1 MQSVGKNGEK
11 MLRSLLKKFLAEDK
25 FTFLPLE
32 EVSFRPVDEGVDV
45 LSLYASLKENLRH
58 FRLLTRENPFANP
71 ILLLAVNLSR
81 RLERGELSFS
91 ALEQLTQFLDGLS
104 FVARAER
111 LNHYVG
117 EVDPLENL
125 ASLEAF
131 IKTLPGFEDKDFET
145 FAQAV
150 SGRPFGLVVTAHP
163 TFALREELLRLL
175 SDLASGRNLAG
186 VPFTEAQ
193 LRELFKDIF
202 SREHL
207 SDPDITLE
215 KEHRL
220 ALEAIGNIK
229 RAATRL
235 YDLLFRKA
243 REIFPEDWWRLRP
256 GLITVA
262 SWVGYDLDGRRD
274 IAWTQSFA
282 FRLEERKL
290 ALEGYLQ
297 ALEQILDLCPMGKET
312 EALRGHLASLIQ
324 LVSEN
329 LSGAEE
335 EIEAFRRASSGT
347 EESLE
352 ELRLVSKKMFLGL
365 PRRLV
370 RPGVLVSLLEEAAGL
385 ARDVPEVL
393 HRLVLLRTEIENF
406 GLGVSHVHV
415 RLNAKQIHNAVRN
428 LIGLET
434 DPEDPSSKKTY
445 LRALDALL
453 SGVKPVTIN
462 FGSLI
467 AERTTAKRLFM
478 LVAQILKYVDAETPI
493 RFLIAETESSF
504 TPIAALYFARLF
516 GVEEK
521 IDISPLF
528 ETPRALF
535 RGARIV
541 DEMLSNRF
549 YREYVL
555 RRGCLAI
562 QTGFSDAGRHLGQT
576 AASFAIE
583 NLRRRLARVV
593 EKHRLSGIELVVFNT
608 HGESIGRG
616 AHPANFR
623 ARLKYIM
630 SPRSRAELLKTGV
643 KLKEEFSFQGGDGY
657 VYFLNPYLA
666 LAVLSRI
673 LEFARAPLKEEDP
686 FYREWDYVFEF
697 FATVQQFNERLMQ
710 DPDYALLL
718 HEYGRH
724 FLYPTGSRAVR
735 RQFELEKH
743 QLFSA
748 AEIRA
753 IPHNA
758 ILHQLGLL
766 ANTIGG
772 VGQAIKKNPEQ
783 FACLKQESERF
794 RLLVSLAEYALSFSD
809 FYAFAGYLDILD
821 PGFWLMAAAKSDN
834 PQHAQELR
842 QVADFLELQN
852 KHANLSRVGRI
863 FYRDLLDLTEAL
875 RTVTC
880 FREGAE
886 RSALIE
892 ERLWLDA
899 ELRDTLEILHAVRLA
914 LIYQIF
920 TLAMQI
926 PEFSPQ
932 RGTTREEIIERILHL
947 DVESAVSILKNIF
960 PLLESSPEAK
970 DFGEKATYHTEQY
983 LGYFREHQ
991 NIFNP
996 LAALHRLILRISGGI
1011 THLIGAFG

>member
-1 MQSVGKNGEK
+1 
-11 MLRSLLKKFLAEDK
+11 MLRELLKKFLAENG
-25 FTFLPLE
+25 FIFLPTE
-32 EVSFRPVDEGVDV
+32 EPAFSPVDRETDV
-45 LSLYASLKENLRH
+45 LSLYASLKEGLRH
-58 FRLLTRENPFANP
+58 FRLLTQENPFANP
-71 ILLLAVNLSR
+71 ILLLAVNLAR
-81 RLERGELSFS
+81 RLEQGKLTFS
-91 ALEQLTQFLDGLS
+91 ALEQLIQFLNGQA

-111 LNHYVG
+111 LHQYVAV
-117 EVDPLENL
+117 VDPLENL
-125 ASLEAF
+125 ASLKEFLAS
-131 IKTLPGFEDKDFET
+131 LEGFAQKDFET
-145 FAQAV
+145 LQKEV
-150 SGRPFGLVVTAHP
+150 GRELFGLVVTAHP
-163 TFALREELLRLL
+163 TFALRDELLRTLA
-175 SDLASGRNLAG
+175 DLASGRNLAG
-186 VPFTEAQ
+186 VPLNETQ
-193 LRELFKDIF
+193 VKELFKEIF

-207 SDPDITLE
+207 SDPEITLE

-220 ALEAIGNIK
+220 ALEAISNIK
-229 RAATRL
+229 KAIYRF
-235 YDLLFRKA
+235 YDLFFRESRA
-243 REIFPEDWWRLRP
+243 LFPENWWQLRP
-256 GLITVA
+256 RLVTVA

-290 ALEGYLQ
+290 ALEHYLRELQ
-297 ALEQILDLCPMGKET
+297 HILDLCPISKES
-312 EALRGHLASLIQ
+312 EALRQKLAFLIQ
-324 LVSEN
+324 LLSEN
-329 LSGAEE
+329 LNGADE
-335 EIEAFRRASSGT
+335 EIAAFKEASSGT

-352 ELRLVSKKMFLGL
+352 ALRLLAKRMYQGL
-365 PRRLV
+365 PRRLT
-370 RPGVLVSLLEEAAGL
+370 RPSSLARLIDEAASSAL
-385 ARDVPEVL
+385 DFPEIL

-406 GLGVSHVHV
+406 GLGVSHIHV
-415 RLNAKQIHNAVRN
+415 RLNAKQIHNAIRS
-428 LIGLET
+428 LIGMET

-445 LRALDALL
+445 LKALDGLL
-453 SGVKPVTIN
+453 EAVKPVTIN

-478 LVAQILKYVDAETPI
+478 LVVQMLKYIDAETPI

-504 TPIAALYFARLF
+504 TSIAALYFAKLF
-516 GVEEK
+516 DVEEK
-521 IDISPLF
+521 IDLSPLF

-549 YREYVL
+549 YKEYVFKMGRL
-555 RRGCLAI
+555 CI

-583 NLRRRLARVV
+583 NLRRRLAGVAQ
-593 EKHRLSGIELVVFNT
+593 KHYLAGVELVVFNT

-616 AHPANFR
+616 AHPASFK
-623 ARLKYIM
+623 ARLEYIM
-630 SPRSRAELLKTGV
+630 SPRSRAELLRSGV

-673 LEFARAPLKEEDP
+673 FEFAREPCEEKDP

-697 FATVQQFNERLMQ
+697 FATIRQFNERIMQ
-710 DPDYALLL
+710 DPDYAILLN
-718 HEYGRH
+718 EYGRH

-735 RQFELEKH
+735 REFELEKP
-743 QLFSA
+743 QLLSA

-783 FACLKQESERF
+783 FACLEQESPRF
-794 RLLVSLAEYALSFSD
+794 RLLISLAEYALSFSD
-809 FYAFAGYLDILD
+809 FYAFSGYLNILD
-821 PGFWLMAAAKSDN
+821 PGFWLMAAAKAEN

-842 QVADFLELQN
+842 QVADFLEIHN

-863 FYRDLLDLTEAL
+863 FYRDLLDFTEAL
-875 RTVTC
+875 QTMAC
-880 FREGAE
+880 FRNGEG
-886 RSALIE
+886 SSSLN

-899 ELRDTLEILHAVRLA
+899 ELRDILEILHAVRLA
-914 LIYQIF
+914 LIYHVF
-920 TLAMQI
+920 TLAVQI

-947 DVESAVSILKNIF
+947 DVETAVNILKNIF

-983 LGYFREHQ
+983 LGYFQEHQ

-996 LAALHRLILRISGGI
+996 LASLYKLIRRISGGI

>member
-1 MQSVGKNGEK
+1 MW
-11 MLRSLLKKFLAEDK
+11 RRLLKEFLAKEK
-25 FTFLPLE
+25 LLFLPVE
-32 EVSFRPVDEGVDV
+32 GVSFEPVDYETDIFA
-45 LSLYASLKENLRH
+45 LYQSLKESLTH
-58 FRLLTRENPFANP
+58 FRLLIRENPFANP
-71 ILLLAVNLSR
+71 ILLLAVNLAR
-81 RLERGELSFS
+81 RLEKGELTFS
-91 ALEQLTQFLDGLS
+91 ALEQLTQFLDGQAFL
-104 FVARAER
+104 ARAER
-111 LNHYVG
+111 LHKYVG
-117 EVDPLENL
+117 VVDPLENL
-125 ASLEAF
+125 ASLKEFVAS
-131 IKTLPGFEDKDFET
+131 LPGLAEKDFDA
-145 FAQAV
+145 FNQ
-150 SGRPFGLVVTAHP
+150 SLGRELFGLVVTAHP

-175 SDLASGRNLAG
+175 ADLASGRNLAG
-186 VPFTEAQ
+186 VPLNESQ
-193 LRELFKDIF
+193 LREIFKNIF
-202 SREHL
+202 TKEHL
-207 SDPDITLE
+207 SDPEITLE

-220 ALEAIGNIK
+220 ALEAIFNIK
-229 RAATRL
+229 KALWRF
-235 YDLLFRKA
+235 YDQLFRLA
-243 REIFPEDWWRLRP
+243 REHFPEKWWQLRP
-256 GLITVA
+256 RLVTVA

-290 ALEGYLQ
+290 ALEYYLKEAQ
-297 ALEQILDLCPMGKET
+297 YILDLCPIAQEA
-312 EALRGHLASLIQ
+312 EALRACLAQIIQ
-324 LVSEN
+324 TVSEN

-335 EIEAFRRASSGT
+335 EIAVFSAASAGS

-352 ELRLVSKKMFLGL
+352 ALRLVAKRMYQALG
-365 PRRLV
+365 RRLV
-370 RPGVLVSLLEEAAGL
+370 RPSTLIRLIDEAAQK
-385 ARDVPEVL
+385 AQAFPEVL
-393 HRLVLLRTEIENF
+393 HRLAILRTEVENF
-406 GLGVSHVHV
+406 GLGVSHIHV
-415 RLNAKQIHNAVRN
+415 RLNAKQIHNAIRG

-445 LRALDALL
+445 LKAVDALL
-453 SGVKPVTIN
+453 AGVKPVTIN

-478 LVAQILKYVDAETPI
+478 LVTQMLKYCDAETPI

-504 TPIAALYFARLF
+504 TPIAALYFAKLF
-516 GVEEK
+516 NVEEK
-521 IDISPLF
+521 IDLSPLF

-541 DEMLSNRF
+541 DEMLANQF
-549 YREYVL
+549 YRRYVL
-555 RRGCLAI
+555 ARGRLCI

-593 EKHRLSGIELVVFNT
+593 EKHRLAPLEVVIFNT

-616 AHPANFR
+616 AHPASFK
-623 ARLKYIM
+623 ARLQYIM
-630 SPRSRAELLKTGV
+630 SPRSRAELLKTGAL
-643 KLKEEFSFQGGDGY
+643 LKEEFSFQGGDGY

-666 LAVLSRI
+666 LAVLTRI
-673 LEFARAPLKEEDP
+673 FEFAREPLDTDDP

-697 FATVQQFNERLMQ
+697 FATVQQFNERIMQ

-718 HEYGRH
+718 HEYGRNL
-724 FLYPTGSRAVR
+724 LYPTGSRAVR
-735 RQFELEKH
+735 RQFEVEK

-772 VGQAIKKNPEQ
+772 VGQAVKKNPEQ
-783 FACLKQESERF
+783 FACLEQSSPRF
-794 RLLVSLAEYALSFSD
+794 KLLISLAEYAFSFSD
-809 FYAFAGYLDILD
+809 FYAFLGYLAILD
-821 PGFWLMAAAKSDN
+821 PGFWLMAAAQAEN
-834 PQHAQELR
+834 PQHTQELR
-842 QVADFLELQN
+842 QVADFLELHA
-852 KHANLSRVGRI
+852 KYANLARVGRI
-863 FYRDLLDLTEAL
+863 FYRDILDFTAAL
-875 RTVTC
+875 QRATC
-880 FREGAE
+880 FPGENASSYSVEDR
-886 RSALIE
+886 R
-892 ERLWLDA
+892 WLDA
-899 ELRDTLEILHAVRLA
+899 ELRDVLEILHALRLA

-920 TLAMQI
+920 SLAVQI

-947 DVESAVSILKNIF
+947 DVENAVNILKNIF

-983 LGYFREHQ
+983 LGYFQEHQ

-996 LAALHRLILRISGGI
+996 LAALYKLILRISGGI